1 MNSSLVIRLI
11 EVINEE
17 VRVFHDL
24 LEFLQSE
31 QAAIVNEDVEGIE
44 AAAAG
49 KQTALQE
56 AQHQESQRQKLVIEL
71 SEGLNVAPEKVDLS
85 SLIEAVG
92 GRHGAELSTMRDM
105 LIELNQKIRAI
116 NENNAF
122 LIRQSLRYTERSL
135 DILTGHPGGRGMYG
149 NLGKPKKR
157 DGSASVLNRTV

>member
-1 MNSSLVIRLI
+1 MNSSVVIRLI

-24 LEFLQSE
+24 LELLQSE
-31 QAAIVNEDVEGIE
+31 QSAIVNEDVEGIE

-49 KQTALQE
+49 KEAALRDAQSQE
-56 AQHQESQRQKLVIEL
+56 AQRQQLVIEL
-71 SEGLNVAPEKVDLS
+71 SEGLNVAPDKVDLS
-85 SLIEAVG
+85 SLIAAVG
-92 GRHGAELSTMRDM
+92 GKHGVELSKMRD
-105 LIELNQKIRAI
+105 LLLELNQKIRSI

-135 DILTGHPGGRGMYG
+135 DILTGHPGGKGMYG

-157 DGSASVLNRTV
+157 GGSASVLNRTV